1 MYNGIGL
8 QTARGSGTNGYVQS
22 NKFLVKVRSSAT
34 RPFGGGA
41 PPPGPTISGGVR
53 KPNEDILEH
62 DRKRRIEVKLLVL
75 RETLEE
81 RGYTEQEIE
90 ERIGEARKGLEAE
103 AEAEKADAEGAG
115 AGGSQRAH
123 GASDKR

>member
-22 NKFLVKVRSSAT
+22 NKFFVRSHNAT
-34 RPFGGGA
+34 KPFGGGA

-53 KPNEDILEH
+53 KPNKEILEH
-62 DRKRRIEVKLLVL
+62 DRKRQIEVKLLVL

-90 ERIGEARKGLEAE
+90 ERIGETRKGLEAE
-103 AEAEKADAEGAG
+103 AEAEKGDDQATG
-115 AGGSQRAH
+115 AGGPQGAH

>member
-22 NKFLVKVRSSAT
+22 NKFLVRARSSAT
-34 RPFGGGA
+34 KPFGGSA
-41 PPPGPTISGGVR
+41 PPPGPSITDGVR
-53 KPNEDILEH
+53 KPNKDILEH
-62 DRKRRIEVKLLVL
+62 DRKRQIEVKLLVL

-81 RGYTEQEIE
+81 RGYTEQEVE
-90 ERIGEARKGLEAE
+90 ERIGETRKVLEAE

-115 AGGSQRAH
+115 AGRSHGAH

>member
-22 NKFLVKVRSSAT
+22 NKFFIRSRSNAT
-34 RPFGGGA
+34 KPFGGGA
-41 PPPGPTISGGVR
+41 PPPEPEISGGVR
-53 KPNEDILEH
+53 KPNKEILEH

-81 RGYTEQEIE
+81 RGYTEQEID

-103 AEAEKADAEGAG
+103 SEAEKADDEGTSAG
-115 AGGSQRAH
+115 RSQGAH